1 MSEILNKAK
10 LLEKIADEIKNCE
23 ECKKGKFGL
32 PVPGKG
38 NPNAKIIF
46 LGESPG
52 PQESVKGEPFV
63 GPSGKFLDKLLDSIG
78 IKREDVFITSPLK
91 YYPGR
96 RAPTNEE
103 IMHGMIHTSKQ
114 IEIINPKLIV
124 MLGNVA
130 LKALFPNEKFTVTE
144 IHGRLIEKNNRIY
157 FPTFHP
163 SAARRFPKIR
173 EKMLQDF
180 KKLKLL
186 IDKLKLR

>member
-1 MSEILNKAK
+1 MEKLNKAEV
-10 LLEKIADEIKNCE
+10 LEKIAEEIRNCE
-23 ECKKGKFGL
+23 ECKKDKFGL

-38 NPNAKIIF
+38 NSNAKIFF
-46 LGESPG
+46 LGMAPG
-52 PQESVKGEPFV
+52 LQESIKGEPFV
-63 GPSGKFLDKLLDSIG
+63 GPSGKFLDKLLDLIEV
-78 IKREDVFITSPLK
+78 KREDVFITSPVK

-96 RAPTNEE
+96 RALTNEE

-130 LKALFPNEKFTVTE
+130 LKALFPNEKFSVTE
-144 IHGRLIEKNNRIY
+144 IHGKPIEKNNRIY

-173 EKMLQDF
+173 EKMLSDF

-186 IDKLKLR
+186 MDKLK

>member
-1 MSEILNKAK
+1 ME
-10 LLEKIADEIKNCE
+10 EKIRLLKEVEEEIRSCK
-23 ECKKGKFGL
+23 ECKKNKFGL

-38 NPNAKIIF
+38 NPDARIVL

-52 PQESVKGEPFV
+52 PQESKRGEPFI

-78 IKREDVFITSPLK
+78 IKREDVFITSPVK

-130 LKALFPNEKFTVTE
+130 LKALFPNEKLKVSE
-144 IHGRLIEKNNRIY
+144 IHGNPIRKNGRVY

-163 SAARRFPKIR
+163 SAARRFPKVR
-173 EKMLQDF
+173 EKMIKDF
-180 KKLKLL
+180 EKLKLL
-186 IDKLKLR
+186 VEEMK

>member
-1 MSEILNKAK
+1 MEEKLRLLKAV
-10 LLEKIADEIKNCE
+10 EEEIKKCE
-23 ECKKGKFGL
+23 ECKKNKFGL

-52 PQESVKGEPFV
+52 PQESKKGEPFI
-63 GPSGKFLDKLLDSIG
+63 GPSGKFLDKLLDFIG
-78 IKREDVFITSPLK
+78 IKREDVFITSPVK
-91 YYPGR
+91 YYPGS

-103 IMHGMIHTSKQ
+103 IMHGMTHTSKQ
-114 IEIINPKLIV
+114 IKIINPKLIV

-130 LKALFPNEKFTVTE
+130 LKALFPNQRLKVSE
-144 IHGRLIEKNNRIY
+144 IHGKPIEKDGRIY

-173 EKMLQDF
+173 EKMIEDF
-180 KKLKLL
+180 EKLKKIIKNLS
-186 IDKLKLR
+186 